1 VRVCAYCQTSNPPL
15 APNCVGCGAA
25 IGSAPVFPTNSSL
38 PKFLINGTR
47 LNNGR
52 YVLKGIL
59 GHGAFGLMYKAIHK
73 ASLEVVAIKEHFPQ
87 DICERNPN
95 GHVLAQHLLDGR
107 STELEYARSLD
118 RFRRENEVLARLRHP
133 SSVKVLEV
141 FEEQGTAYLVM
152 EFLEGQTLE
161 QRLQAGALKPEQ
173 ALAILTDLLGA
184 LEELHGL
191 GFLHRDIKPANIVL
205 TPGRA
210 ELVDFGSVT
219 GFDARH
225 DTQVSARLLTPAY
238 APLEQYASAIRLGPQ
253 TDLYALAATMY
264 HALCGCPPEN
274 ALDRVNGISL
284 EPISNLN
291 PNVSKHLAA
300 VLEDALSLR
309 VDQRPRDA
317 RTMLNALGL
326 RSSTRT
332 YGPDSEAW

>member
-1 VRVCAYCQTSNPPL
+1 M
-15 APNCVGCGAA
+15 
-25 IGSAPVFPTNSSL
+25 
-38 PKFLINGTR
+38 NGTR

-52 YVLKGIL
+52 YVLKGML
-59 GHGAFGLMYKAIHK
+59 GHGAFGLTYKAIHK

-95 GHVLAQHLLDGR
+95 GRVLAQRGTEPEYTR
-107 STELEYARSLD
+107 SWD
-118 RFRRENEVLARLRHP
+118 RFRCENEVLAQLRHP

-184 LEELHGL
+184 LEELHDL

-225 DTQVSARLLTPAY
+225 DTQVSARLLTPA
-238 APLEQYASAIRLGPQ
+238 
-253 TDLYALAATMY
+253 
-264 HALCGCPPEN
+264 
-274 ALDRVNGISL
+274 
-284 EPISNLN
+284 
-291 PNVSKHLAA
+291 
-300 VLEDALSLR
+300 
-309 VDQRPRDA
+309 
-317 RTMLNALGL
+317 
-326 RSSTRT
+326 
-332 YGPDSEAW
+332 